1 MAYLEKSSNDSAK
14 VNTAEFLT
22 SPNAAGAR
30 FLTPKAIEHLN
41 SSGGDFVGVTA
52 ISGRFPVDSANI
64 YVSKNNKI
72 GYSVKGDDGT
82 IYQNFDGKIG
92 EVKGGKGN
100 ELGMFRSVAIEFSED
115 LQSFCAINPTCLK
128 VYVRFNKETKRHEF
142 STNAPNNDQITFSDS
157 SVIHLPDAK
166 QMTKLLLSG
175 VTNGVELKT
184 KWATLGDVQKV
195 AILGENGLLT
205 TATVEQLGAILAV

>member
-52 ISGRFPVDSANI
+52 ISGSFPINTANI

-142 STNAPNNDQITFSDS
+142 STNAPNNDQVSFNDDSAINLEKFPITSGFID
-157 SVIHLPDAK
+157 DADTIGDFK
-166 QMTKLLLSG
+166 TQFNALKPAQMKKVAKEIVG
-175 VTNGVELKT
+175 NEA
-184 KWATLGDVQKV
+184 ATLNQ
-195 AILGENGLLT
+195 ILVKLP
-205 TATVEQLGAILAV
+205 Q